1 MLKNLLLVS
10 ARKTPSTV
18 SGTLVLWLLLATG
31 CASVG
36 GPQESKTLAAYE
48 QLQVQ
53 PDGSR
58 AWRSTQSPRYDA
70 VRIDLA
76 AINFGPDVKLDAQQR
91 EQLQL
96 SLSSALKEKF
106 ASAGLPETKAA
117 DGRRAVTVRA
127 TFTAVDLANP
137 TLNAV
142 TTVLLFAPLSRG
154 GVTLEMEAL
163 DADNGQRVA
172 ALAVAGKAG
181 VENITS
187 AYSAIGHAKLQT
199 VLVAERFVALLT
211 GKPPTTTVGST
222 RVHLGSTTWSQ

>member
-1 MLKNLLLVS
+1 MLKNL
-10 ARKTPSTV
+10 
-18 SGTLVLWLLLATG
+18 TLVTALKAPSAVNGALVLSLLLATG

-36 GPQESKTLAAYE
+36 GPRESKTLAAYE

-58 AWRSTQSPRYDA
+58 AWRSTQSPLYGS

-76 AINFGPDVKLDAQQR
+76 AIDFGPDVKLDERQR
-91 EQLQL
+91 EQLRL

-106 ASAGLPETKAA
+106 ASASLPEAKAA

-142 TTVLLFAPLSRG
+142 TTVLLLAPLSRG

-172 ALAVAGKAG
+172 ALAWVGKAG

-187 AYSAIGHAKLQT
+187 AYSAIGHAKLKT
-199 VLVAERFVALLT
+199 ELAAERFVALLT
-211 GKPPTTTVGST
+211 TQPPTTTVGST
-222 RVHLGSTTWSQ
+222 GKHLGSTT